1 MFHVIFHR
9 EVIMQSFR
17 LYFILSAV
25 VVIVSAAS
33 ADLIVHMDFNDTNGV
48 STLVNSGTDNVTRG
62 IK

>member
-1 MFHVIFHR
+1 
-9 EVIMQSFR
+9 MQSFR

-48 STLVNSGTDNVTRG
+48 STLVNSGTANVTRG